1 MDRRRVLL
9 RRVRVV
15 MAFFII
21 ALVLSGITAFPLE
34 WELNLATRILGVPH
48 EASAEQYTGLRF
60 WITTV
65 RNGLRD
71 MYGSY
76 PWIAYGTD
84 WLAFAHIILGILF
97 LGPLRDPVKNIWVI
111 HFGMIAC
118 IGVLPLALICGPLRG
133 IPFYWTLVDCSFGVF
148 GILPLLLVRKW
159 TLEFATSAQRGPTD
173 GEAGEVESRP

>member
-1 MDRRRVLL
+1 MDRRQVLL
-9 RRVRVV
+9 RRIRVV
-15 MAFFII
+15 MVFFIV
-21 ALVLSGITAFPLE
+21 ALVLSGLTAFPLE

-48 EASAEQYTGLRF
+48 DAPADQYTGLRF
-60 WITTV
+60 WLVTV

-118 IGVLPLALICGPLRG
+118 LGVIPLALICGPLRG
-133 IPFYWTLVDCSFGVF
+133 IPLYWRLIDCSFGVL

-159 TLEFATSAQRGPTD
+159 TLEL
-173 GEAGEVESRP
+173 EALKT